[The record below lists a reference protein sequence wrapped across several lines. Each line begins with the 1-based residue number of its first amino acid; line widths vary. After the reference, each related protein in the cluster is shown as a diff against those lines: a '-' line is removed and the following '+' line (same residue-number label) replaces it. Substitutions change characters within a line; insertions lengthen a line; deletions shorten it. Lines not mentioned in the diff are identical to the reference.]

1 MLIQFQCALIHVRKL
16 GSDCLNV
23 SQSGWPNQSVQVH
36 HQYRA
41 SGSLHQ
47 TASVQG
53 QSEKSVKVVGVSQ
66 KVVRTEPETGILETP
81 PEQGLRALTGSSWG
95 PGHGQSERRPQEAW
109 ARRPAQEPRSRATGH
124 RYSPVQL
131 KAGSNRHS
139 IIPVKSLCKILSL
152 SWVREIRYSCL
163 TE

>member
-1 MLIQFQCALIHVRKL
+1 M
-16 GSDCLNV
+16 
-23 SQSGWPNQSVQVH
+23 
-36 HQYRA
+36 
-41 SGSLHQ
+41 
-47 TASVQG
+47 
-53 QSEKSVKVVGVSQ
+53 KVVGVSQ

-152 SWVREIRYSCL
+152 SWVRYSCL